1 VIVLK
6 RPDTTGSERWTA
18 FDRLALSFLPVH
30 PGFEAEAG
38 RLKARFI
45 LLSNL
50 VTTFLSFALLII
62 YAACGLWWS
71 FGGVL
76 LYVAFSMVV
85 PLLQRYGVP
94 FRGLFAATFS
104 LVLLAVAMAALS
116 ERPLTAG
123 VLAWACIIPLTALYF
138 FGLRSGAV
146 WTLITV
152 ASMSVVVW
160 LMPMNLIPT
169 TEVPMPHVFQAVRF
183 LMVLVAL
190 LGFAVGSELNS
201 QELLERAKAANE
213 AKSTFLANI
222 SHEIRT
228 PLNGVMGM
236 TEVMLLDEQHPERR
250 EQLDVVK
257 RSGRLLLNLIDELLD
272 VTRAERGELTMAAVT
287 FELRRALVEV
297 HALHAPQAKLRGVNL
312 KLELPEELP
321 SHVSGDDFRLRQ
333 LLGNLVGN
341 ALKFT
346 SQGTITLRLTQLE
359 GERWRFE
366 VEDTGIGIS
375 AEALGGL
382 FTPFKQAEAS
392 TARRFGGT
400 GLGLA
405 LVRLLATGMG
415 GEVHARSEPGV
426 GSVFTVELPLP
437 VRKAPSAITSAPM
450 AALAARMDVLVVDD
464 NAVNLRIASALLQR
478 AGCLVS
484 EATNGQEAVD
494 LASAHPFTAIFMD
507 CQMPVLDGLAA
518 TRQLRA
524 NPATALVPIIAL
536 TASAMADEVAAC
548 MDAGMNEVMAKPIT
562 FDGVRASL
570 ERYSA

>member
-1 VIVLK
+1 MNTS
-6 RPDTTGSERWTA
+6 RERWAA
-18 FDRLALSFLPVH
+18 FDRLAVRFMPVH
-30 PGFEAEAG
+30 PGFEAEGG

-45 LLSNL
+45 LLSNI
-50 VTTFLSFALLII
+50 VSSFLSLALLVV
-62 YAACGLWWS
+62 YASCGLWWS

-76 LYVAFSMVV
+76 LYASFSAIV
-85 PLLQRYGVP
+85 PLLQHLGVP
-94 FRGLFAATFS
+94 LRGLFASTFS
-104 LVLLAVAMAALS
+104 LVLFAVAMAALS

-123 VLAWACIIPLTALYF
+123 VLAWACIVPLTALYF
-138 FGLRSGAV
+138 FGLRSGLV
-146 WTLITV
+146 WTLVTV
-152 ASMSVVVW
+152 ASMAVVVW
-160 LMPMNLIPT
+160 LMPMNLLPA

-201 QELLERAKAANE
+201 QELLARAKAANE

-236 TEVMLLDEQHPERR
+236 TEVMLLDEQNADRR

-257 RSGRLLLNLIDELLD
+257 RSGKLLLSLINELLD
-272 VTRAERGELTMAAVT
+272 VTRAERGELTLAPVT
-287 FELRRALVEV
+287 FELRRMLVEV
-297 HALHAPQAKLRGVNL
+297 HALYAPQAKLRDVTL
-312 KLELPEELP
+312 ALELPEELP

-346 SQGTITLRLTQLE
+346 SMGTVTLRLARLE
-359 GERWRFE
+359 GDRWRFE
-366 VEDTGIGIS
+366 VQDTGIGIS

-382 FTPFKQAEAS
+382 FIPFKQADAT

-405 LVRLLATGMG
+405 LVRMLATTMG
-415 GEVHARSEPGV
+415 GEVRARSEPGV

-437 VRKAPSAITSAPM
+437 VREAPVAVAVAPRV
-450 AALAARMDVLVVDD
+450 ALSTRMDVLVVDD
-464 NAVNLRIASALLQR
+464 NAVNLRIASALLSR
-478 AGCLVS
+478 AGCVVS
-484 EATNGQEAVD
+484 EATNGQEAVE
-494 LASAHPFTAIFMD
+494 LASAHAFTAIFMD

-524 NPATALVPIIAL
+524 NPKTAKVPIIAL
-536 TASAMADEVAAC
+536 TASAMADEVTAC
-548 MDAGMNEVMAKPIT
+548 LAAGMNEVMAKPIT
-562 FDGVRASL
+562 FDGIRASL
-570 ERYSA
+570 QRIESPLPLHA